1 LSSDPALGTLPT
13 MDHDERAALL
23 QRYADGAAEVRN
35 AVQDLT
41 DAELDA
47 APANDPDADG
57 WTARQIVH
65 HLADSEMT
73 SAIRL
78 RRLIAEHEPAI
89 AAYDEAE
96 YARRLHYDS
105 RPIDASLDA
114 MEAARRSSLDLLHHL
129 TDEEWQ
135 RRGTHTESGPY
146 DVEGWLRIYTDH
158 AHDHADQIRR
168 AAASR

>member
-1 LSSDPALGTLPT
+1 

-23 QRYADGAAEVRN
+23 QRYAHGAAEVRK

-47 APANDPDADG
+47 PAADDPTGG
-57 WTARQIVH
+57 WTARQVVH

-78 RRLIAEHEPAI
+78 RRLLAEDAPTIAG
-89 AAYDEAE
+89 YDEAE
-96 YARRLHYDS
+96 FARRLHYDT

-114 MEAARRSSLDLLHHL
+114 MDAARRSSLDLLHHL
-129 TDEEWQ
+129 REDEWP
-135 RRGTHTESGPY
+135 RAGTHTESGSY
-146 DVEGWLRIYTDH
+146 SVETWLRIYAAH
-158 AHDHADQIRR
+158 ASDHADQIRR
-168 AAASR
+168 AVGRG